1 MILLG
6 QLSVIV
12 YSEII
17 ELDMIID
24 ASSDEVHFVR
34 GFLQA
39 PASID
44 LSFVTLITNEEPLFI
59 HGDDEYE
66 SYEDNYEGDDEYE
79 DDEFED
85 GNDDVDDAVDDAVDD
100 DAVDDDAVDESTT
113 EPVSS
118 PVSAPVPA
126 PVVPKVE
133 KNNDED
139 NEGKED
145 VVDPSSE
152 PVIPSGGEEDN
163 NNGSNEEDKNEEGNN
178 NEEPD
183 TNDDET
189 KAEDTPAVDT
199 PPVVDNNDED
209 NEENGSDEP
218 KDPKSSEN
226 NNNDESKNQGNQV
239 DEKTS
244 ENNNQVDEPTPSPT
258 LNNDDEGGG
267 GRAIRVLADETS
279 SINQVM
285 DIVLFLVPSDC
296 KTDIWGTCDWVT
308 LGIGAYD
315 DEMEGGMS
323 YCCAKDLAARGVCT
337 SDSIGTL
344 MIDHSIFK
352 GDHRHADVP
361 SEPLQAFTLDDPK
374 FDVEVSGDYVMVIA
388 NCNDDGLSIVTLGS
402 MEWKSVGGFLVSKR
416 RPMLLSLLLLL
427 LVSRK
432 RQDRTL
438 IYYLYPHLFLCF
450 YFFVY
455 LSSIIARRHFWSN
468 VFLCWT
474 CSYLFRCNIVV
485 PLWNEDVPGSCDSYS
500 KVYSCN
506 HGCWFP

>member
-1 MILLG
+1 M
-6 QLSVIV
+6 
-12 YSEII
+12 
-17 ELDMIID
+17 D
-24 ASSDEVHFVR
+24 
-34 GFLQA
+34 
-39 PASID
+39 
-44 LSFVTLITNEEPLFI
+44 
-59 HGDDEYE
+59 
-66 SYEDNYEGDDEYE
+66 
-79 DDEFED
+79 
-85 GNDDVDDAVDDAVDD
+85 
-100 DAVDDDAVDESTT
+100 
-113 EPVSS
+113 
-118 PVSAPVPA
+118 
-126 PVVPKVE
+126 
-133 KNNDED
+133 NNDED

-152 PVIPSGGEEDN
+152 PVIPSGEVEKN
-163 NNGSNEEDKNEEGNN
+163 NNGSDEGDKSNEENKNNVPDK
-178 NEEPD
+178 
-183 TNDDET
+183 NDDET
-189 KAEDTPAVDT
+189 EAEDTPAVDT

-361 SEPLQAFTLDDPK
+361 SEPLQTFNLNDPK

-416 RPMLLSLLLLL
+416 RPMLLSLLLLLLL